1 MGQQQLIL
9 LVLATVI
16 VGLATVVGIQ
26 AFTENK
32 AKSTQD
38 AIVQDLV
45 RMASDAQAW
54 KQKPSPFGGQ
64 GLKTDGSAY
73 GKADFTNLANLG
85 LIGYPVD
92 GTGVYRN
99 LNGEFQITT
108 AGGASGVAITGQN
121 CEQGVRATVTVDGIQ
136 DVDIES
142 EVVSGLVEGTD
153 CTAGTIAA
161 VGA

>member
-64 GLKTDGSAY
+64 GLNSGAAY
-73 GKADFTNLANLG
+73 PEADYSGLDDLG
-85 LIGYPVD
+85 ELGYPID
-92 GTGVYRN
+92 ANDIYTN
-99 LNGEFQITT
+99 LNGEFTITT
-108 AGGASGVAITGQN
+108 VGSGTGVAITGQN
-121 CEQGVRATVTVDGIQ
+121 CDQGVRATVTVDGID
-136 DVDIES
+136 DVDITS
-142 EVVSGLVEGTD
+142 LVNSGVSCE
-153 CTAGTIAA
+153 AGTIAA
-161 VGA
+161 AS